1 MRNLLISSLLLI
13 SFSAFSFHPPLLVD
27 TNIVDGK
34 SLKGDSGIYGPKF
47 EVQVQDLKDLASL
60 HSNAKYIHYGDTLK
74 KRPLSAILFTPKDQD
89 PTRFAIITGAIH
101 GNEYLNIVD
110 RLPKALLNSK
120 KKSFENYLE
129 KGGAVLFVPIVN
141 PDGYEKR
148 RRGNNK
154 WADLN
159 RDWPNPANNHRDFKQ
174 PESKNLAV
182 WIDDYINNNKLKVDI
197 AVDYHCCVDGTLLL
211 PWGFKKGEHMG
222 TMDAGRSKKIEN
234 MFRSSFNEVG
244 GIGTPPDILY
254 SAVGTTLDYWYDKYN
269 AISFTYEG
277 RSREEKQL
285 LPNHV
290 NWWNQ
295 IFDHL

>member
-1 MRNLLISSLLLI
+1 MRKLLITVSMLFSL
-13 SFSAFSFHPPLLVD
+13 SALAFHPPLKF
-27 TNIVDGK
+27 NASIVDGD
-34 SLKGDSGIYGPKF
+34 SLKSDSGIFGPDF
-47 EVQVQDLKDLASL
+47 VDQVKDMQDLATI
-60 HSNAKYIHYGDTLK
+60 HVNAQYIHYGDTSK

-89 PTRFAIITGAIH
+89 PTRFSIITGAIH

-110 RLPKALLNSK
+110 RLPRALLNSK
-120 KKSFENYLE
+120 KKSFENYLA

-148 RRGNNK
+148 KRGNSK

-159 RDWPNPANNHRDFKQ
+159 RDWPNPANNHREFKQ
-174 PESKNLAV
+174 TESKDLAV

-197 AVDYHCCVDGTLLL
+197 AVDYHCCVNGTLLL

-222 TMDAGRSKKIEN
+222 TMDAGRSKMVEK
-234 MFRSSFNEVG
+234 MFQNSFKTVG

-277 RSREEKQL
+277 RRNTEQKL
-285 LPNHV
+285 LSNHV

-295 IFDHL
+295 IFDHF